1 MRSLYVQVLVAI
13 AIGVALGVLA
23 PGTAT
28 MMKPLGDGFI
38 KLIRMMIAPV
48 IFVTVVLGI
57 AGTSDLKKV
66 GTTGGLALIYF
77 EIVST
82 VALIIGLVVVNVIKP
97 GAGMNVDVKT
107 LNTGMVSAYAGPA
120 SWSRYRTSSCTSS
133 RPPLLTRSLRERSCR
148 FFCSRCFSALRCN
161 ASAVIGLSSCCDS
174 SKPSTMSC
182 SG

>member
-82 VALIIGLVVVNVIKP
+82 VALIIGLVIVNVLKP

-107 LNTGMVSAYAGPA
+107 LNTGMVSAC
-120 SWSRYRTSSCTSS
+120 RYVTRAVAPS
-133 RPPLLTRSLRERSCR
+133 RPGFCASRPTPAPVSSSSGRSVGSCP
-148 FFCSRCFSALRCN
+148 FCSNHCRTPAL
-161 ASAVIGLSSCCDS
+161 A
-174 SKPSTMSC
+174 
-182 SG
+182 